1 MSTFIFIGLI
11 AFMWFSWGRLTIDDY
26 EQSSSC
32 DMYFGVIY
40 IMIMNSHICVTCI
53 LGYFILKLL
62 SLTMKFKKNMVLN
75 STETELRQL
84 SMGAW
89 GVPDS

>member
-1 MSTFIFIGLI
+1 
-11 AFMWFSWGRLTIDDY
+11 MWFSWRRLTIDDY

-32 DMYFGVIY
+32 DRYFWVIY
-40 IMIMNSHICVTCI
+40 DYEQSYLCDMYSGVLYIKA
-53 LGYFILKLL
+53 FI
-62 SLTMKFKKNMVLN
+62 FDNEIKKNTVLN